1 MQSARIAKTSPSVSS
16 TCTIG
21 GGDPLN
27 LWKTPK
33 NYAVKRTAGLLR
45 RPSAHLGCLHSQR
58 GGRYGAAG

>member
-21 GGDPLN
+21 GGGDPLD

-33 NYAVKRTAGLLR
+33 NKQVIDRLLIAI
-45 RPSAHLGCLHSQR
+45 SSI
-58 GGRYGAAG
+58 